1 MKKFLSL
8 VLALVMTMSLVTI
21 SAGAKDF
28 TDGDKVT
35 YNEAIDVMSALKVID
50 GYADGSFKPTTQ
62 LNRGQA
68 AKILCNMIL
77 GPTTAGA
84 LKADAAPFKDVAAD
98 NTFAG
103 YIAYC
108 AKAGIIDGYTDGTFR
123 PSAPLTGYAFMKLL
137 LGALGYDKDVE
148 GYNTPNWSI
157 NVAKQA
163 LGIGLDDGL
172 TGEFDGTKIVTR
184 EEACLYAFN
193 TLKATMV
200 EYDAKTSVSVGG
212 AEVVIAGSKAKDVED
227 KNDNN
232 ATIKDD
238 EKMQFA
244 EKYFPKLTTTGTNE
258 DAFGRPSTEWK
269 YKSTVIGN
277 YVDKGALKETYTKK
291 VTMATLYDLVGKS
304 TVTALGKDEAVLDVY
319 ENGIPVEDPDYSK
332 YFAKNDSGTAGI
344 SGNGVVTEVY
354 VQTAEVYGYTFD
366 VVTIV
371 QYNTWLFQAAE
382 NYSTKNESVKIKTTD
397 STSVA
402 LKSYELKGE
411 DFDVED
417 VKKDDYLLIT
427 AVKTAKDSSIY
438 EVKGVAV
445 AETFEG
451 EVTEYASGDSVK
463 IGGEKKSY
471 SKMAG
476 AATTGTLYTVG
487 ETARVVLDK
496 YGYIIGIDTA
506 LVSSNYVFIKEIGST
521 SGLNTKAVANAV
533 FTDGTTEEIT
543 ISKLYDGSAYVTNG
557 NTIYTNRASYDDT
570 WYTYSKAADG
580 KYVLHRVESKYIASG
595 DSSLTAT
602 KSVSYTNNNTS
613 TALTVLKN
621 GKIAFMNASAEAGSI
636 SGTTAI
642 GNDSTILVLKDS
654 DGDYTTYTGVENF
667 PDLTF
672 KFKDSASSADDSGDV
687 VYVRYLLNK
696 NSGYADYVFVDA
708 EMADDASI
716 SDSENVA
723 LVYLVKKD
731 STGRTTDNK
740 NFVDYKTWDPATGD
754 TAMVRADADL
764 SNVTVDGDGNAF
776 GLYYKTRA
784 NSDSFLT
791 NIQPVDNTAKYFN
804 KTVNAVGTADT
815 VTFSNGILRFN
826 STDKFRLTSD
836 SQVVLVTRKGTN
848 VNVDPSASYVATVT
862 DGAGVEATLTSV
874 KLNDYNVAGK
884 RISDNS
890 DVIETLYITVNKT
903 TVNAPASSDAT
914 ISGISVKGVAATPVT
929 GQDWD
934 YEVLLPYAVAKDTT
948 NNLKNVVPA
957 LNDNT
962 AGYNV
967 KFSLTTTFGT
977 GFWTDHATANQ
988 DISGWTSPSYFQIV
1002 VTAQDGTVKNYVLKV
1017 TQEVAPVLAKAT
1029 GASKIAVST
1038 AASLATPAGGVVKVD
1053 SATYSSVKVADLK
1066 AALTITG
1073 ADAID
1078 VYTVGALG
1086 GETLAADTATIA
1098 GGMVIKAVSNTTGV
1112 TYSWTI
1118 NVSETVA

>member
-28 TDGDKVT
+28 TDGDKVN

-50 GYADGSFKPTTQ
+50 GYTDGSFKPTTQ

-244 EKYFPKLTTTGTNE
+244 EKYFPKLTTTGTTE

-319 ENGIPVEDPDYSK
+319 QNGIPVEDPDYSK

-506 LVSSNYVFIKEIGST
+506 LVSSNYVFIKEIDST

-543 ISKLYDGSAYVTNG
+543 ISKLYNGSAYVTNG
-557 NTIYTNRASYDDT
+557 GTIYTNRGTYDNT

-580 KYVLHRVESKYIASG
+580 KYVLHRVESKYIASTAT
-595 DSSLTAT
+595 SLTAT
-602 KSVSYTNNNTS
+602 NTATYTSNSSS
-613 TALTVLKN
+613 TVKTVLVN
-621 GKIAFMNASAEAGSI
+621 GKIAFMGTPN
-636 SGTTAI
+636 SGTAAI

-654 DGDYTTYTGVENF
+654 DGDYTTYTGIEKF

-672 KFKDSASSADDSGDV
+672 KYKDSDGSASGDTQDDV
-687 VYVRYLLNK
+687 FVYYLLNK
-696 NSGYADYVFVDA
+696 NTGYADYVFVDA
-708 EMADDASI
+708 EDADDASI

-740 NFVDYKTWDPATGD
+740 NFVDYKTWDPATGEAG
-754 TAMVRADADL
+754 TVRADADL

-804 KTVNAVGTADT
+804 KTVNAAGTADT

-903 TVNAPASSDAT
+903 TVNAPASSDASIT
-914 ISGISVKGVAATPVT
+914 SLKVKGVDATWNAT
-929 GQDWD
+929 TEQ
-934 YEVLLPYAVAKDTT
+934 YEVLVPVAKNDSSTPRAA
-948 NNLKNVVPA
+948 VVPA
-957 LNDNT
+957 AGATATVKDSVNTEMTTLNSALSGDRTWTVTVT
-962 AGYNV
+962 AANGTV
-967 KFSLTTTFGT
+967 KAYTLAVKLEVAPVMTTTATSTYVQVTDATVSGT
-977 GFWTDHATANQ
+977 TITPGTVKTPSGTKASDTVADLVATLRVADGYTISAVKNGALGGKVAAADTDKLNTT
-988 DISGWTSPSYFQIV
+988 GLQIV
-1002 VTAQDGTVKNYVLKV
+1002 VTCT
-1017 TQEVAPVLAKAT
+1017 AT
-1029 GASKIAVST
+1029 GTEFAY
-1038 AASLATPAGGVVKVD
+1038 D
-1053 SATYSSVKVADLK
+1053 RAD
-1066 AALTITG
+1066 IT
-1073 ADAID
+1073 
-1078 VYTVGALG
+1078 T
-1086 GETLAADTATIA
+1086 
-1098 GGMVIKAVSNTTGV
+1098 
-1112 TYSWTI
+1112 
-1118 NVSETVA
+1118 

>member
-28 TDGDKVT
+28 TDADKVT
-35 YNEAIDVMSALKVID
+35 YTEAVDVLSAVKVID
-50 GYADGSFKPTTQ
+50 GYTDGAFKPTTQ

-77 GPTTAGA
+77 GPTTASA

-244 EKYFPKLTTTGTNE
+244 EKYFPKLTTTGTTE

-319 ENGIPVEDPDYSK
+319 QNGIPVEDPDYSK

-506 LVSSNYVFIKEIGST
+506 LVSSNYVFIKEIDST

-543 ISKLYDGSAYVTNG
+543 ISKLYNGSAYVTNG
-557 NTIYTNRASYDDT
+557 GTIYTNRGTYDNT

-580 KYVLHRVESKYIASG
+580 KYVLHRVESKYIASTAT
-595 DSSLTAT
+595 SLTAT
-602 KSVSYTNNNTS
+602 NTATYTSNSSS
-613 TALTVLKN
+613 TVKTVLVN
-621 GKIAFMNASAEAGSI
+621 GKIAFMGTPN
-636 SGTTAI
+636 SGTAAI

-654 DGDYTTYTGVENF
+654 DGDYTTYTGIEKF

-672 KFKDSASSADDSGDV
+672 KYKDSDGSASGDTQDDV
-687 VYVRYLLNK
+687 FVYYLLNK
-696 NSGYADYVFVDA
+696 NTGYADYVFVDA
-708 EMADDASI
+708 EDADDASI

-740 NFVDYKTWDPATGD
+740 NFVDYKTWDPATGEAG
-754 TAMVRADADL
+754 TVRADADL

-804 KTVNAVGTADT
+804 KTVNAAGTADT

-903 TVNAPASSDAT
+903 TVNAPASSDASIT
-914 ISGISVKGVAATPVT
+914 SLKVKGVDATWNAT
-929 GQDWD
+929 TEQ
-934 YEVLLPYAVAKDTT
+934 YEVLVPVAKNDSSTPRAA
-948 NNLKNVVPA
+948 VVPA
-957 LNDNT
+957 AGATATVKDSVNTEMTTLNSALSGDRTWTVTVT
-962 AGYNV
+962 AANGTV
-967 KFSLTTTFGT
+967 KAYTLAVKLEVAPVMTTTATSTYVQVTDATVSGT
-977 GFWTDHATANQ
+977 TITPGTVKTPSGTKASDTVADLVATLRVADGYTISAVKNGALGGKVAAADTDKLNTT
-988 DISGWTSPSYFQIV
+988 GLQIV
-1002 VTAQDGTVKNYVLKV
+1002 VTCT
-1017 TQEVAPVLAKAT
+1017 AT
-1029 GASKIAVST
+1029 GTEFAY
-1038 AASLATPAGGVVKVD
+1038 D
-1053 SATYSSVKVADLK
+1053 RAD
-1066 AALTITG
+1066 IT
-1073 ADAID
+1073 
-1078 VYTVGALG
+1078 T
-1086 GETLAADTATIA
+1086 
-1098 GGMVIKAVSNTTGV
+1098 
-1112 TYSWTI
+1112 
-1118 NVSETVA
+1118 